1 MFRRAPR
8 FSFAALP
15 HAVQTLHLNPP
26 PLRPPTLR
34 AVNALARKTKALKE
48 GDTNL
53 AGDHVREGLAAVV
66 AVRVPAPEFEGQTK
80 TRLGNPEVRRLVEGV
95 VAAGAGEA
103 LELDPATFA
112 AVLAKATQAARAAEA
127 AKKARELV
135 RRKVRV
141 WWSGVGWWW

>member
-1 MFRRAPR
+1 
-8 FSFAALP
+8 
-15 HAVQTLHLNPP
+15 
-26 PLRPPTLR
+26 
-34 AVNALARKTKALKE
+34 
-48 GDTNL
+48 
-53 AGDHVREGLAAVV
+53 VREGLAAVV

-95 VAAGAGEA
+95 VSAGAGEA

-135 RRKVRV
+135 RRKVCTV
-141 WWSGVGWWW
+141 WLGGCFFLFIILFI